1 MKLNNLII
9 LLIVCLLFSCEQTTS
24 PYYQEILKSEKGQIR
39 GVEISSSI
47 NDVKDLEDEQSLRD
61 EMEDYLHY
69 DIEMSMGNTY
79 TVTYDF
85 SEDNELYEIEIAVFL
100 DVVEDASLLFYN
112 FSNHF
117 NKKYGVGRKE
127 DDGYLTWNT
136 NSNISTDRV
145 AISIINDS
153 ESYGYI
159 TILIRDLDY

>member
-127 DDGYLTWNT
+127 DDG
-136 NSNISTDRV
+136 
-145 AISIINDS
+145 
-153 ESYGYI
+153 
-159 TILIRDLDY
+159 